1 MQSKTMKQGWEIK
14 KLGECFE
21 YIKNGANIK
30 QERGAGGIPITRI
43 ETLSG
48 GVFNRDRLGYADIKS
63 IDKYHSYVMESGDLL
78 LSHINSKSYIGR
90 VVVYVKEGNETIIH
104 GMNLLRLKVIPD
116 LISPFYMYYYS
127 QTHKFKSQIANRRKD
142 AVNQSS
148 ISVADLKTIDV
159 PVPPREEQERIV
171 AELDC
176 LSSVIERK
184 REQLRELDA
193 LAQSIFYTM
202 FGNPITN
209 EKGWEVKKLGEVCD
223 VRDGT
228 HDSPKYLECSDYV
241 LITSKNITNDGNID
255 FSTANYISKED
266 YDAINKRSYVES
278 GDIIMAMI
286 GTIGKPIIV
295 KATEKKFCIKNV
307 ALIKFGCST
316 MVINTYIQAMLNNP
330 DYGQYIQSQNKGGTQ
345 KFVALGTIRNL
356 PIPLPSMEIQQLFA
370 ERIDRIEQQKE
381 LIKKSILETE
391 TLFNARM
398 DYYFN

>member
-1 MQSKTMKQGWEIK
+1 MKQGWVIK

-48 GVFNRDRLGYADIKS
+48 GVFNRDRLGYADIET
-63 IDKYHSYVMESGDLL
+63 IDKYQSYVMESGDLL

-116 LISPFYMYYYS
+116 IISPFYMYYYS

-148 ISVADLKTIDV
+148 ISVTDLKTIDV
-159 PVPPREEQERIV
+159 PIPPREEQERIV
-171 AELDC
+171 EELDC
-176 LSSVIERK
+176 LSGVIEKK

-193 LAQSIFYTM
+193 LAQSIFYQM
-202 FGNPITN
+202 FGDPNTN
-209 EKGWEVKKLGEVCD
+209 
-223 VRDGT
+223 
-228 HDSPKYLECSDYV
+228 S
-241 LITSKNITNDGNID
+241 N
-255 FSTANYISKED
+255 
-266 YDAINKRSYVES
+266 
-278 GDIIMAMI
+278 
-286 GTIGKPIIV
+286 
-295 KATEKKFCIKNV
+295 
-307 ALIKFGCST
+307 
-316 MVINTYIQAMLNNP
+316 
-330 DYGQYIQSQNKGGTQ
+330 
-345 KFVALGTIRNL
+345 NL
-356 PIPLPSMEIQQLFA
+356 PIRKFSTLCENFDSKRKPITA
-370 ERIDRIEQQKE
+370 KDRIEGSIPYYGASGIVDYVEGYIFDGDYLLVSEDGANLELRHTPIAFSIKGKTWVNNHAHILKFEHYCTQVFLEYYINLLDISDIITGCAQPKLTQANLNSIDVFDISIEKQQEFADKIEAIEKQKE
-381 LIKKSILETE
+381 LIKKSISETE

>member
-48 GVFNRDRLGYADIKS
+48 GVFNRDRLGYADIKT
-63 IDKYHSYVMESGDLL
+63 IDKYQSYVMESGDLL

-90 VVVYVKEGNETIIH
+90 VVVYVKEGDETIIH

-171 AELDC
+171 EELDC
-176 LSSVIERK
+176 LSGVIERK

-193 LAQSIFYTM
+193 LAQSIFYQM
-202 FGNPITN
+202 FGDPITN
-209 EKGWEVKKLGEVCD
+209 EKGWEVKKLGEVCISD
-223 VRDGT
+223 LGKTLDSKKNKGNLYNYLCSVNVQWGYFDLTTLKEMRLEESELERYSVKQGDLLICEGGDTGRCAIWNSEEPMYYQNALHRVRFT
-228 HDSPKYLECSDYV
+228 P
-241 LITSKNITNDGNID
+241 N
-255 FSTANYISKED
+255 
-266 YDAINKRSYVES
+266 
-278 GDIIMAMI
+278 
-286 GTIGKPIIV
+286 TILPI
-295 KATEKKFCIKNV
+295 FC
-307 ALIKFGCST
+307 
-316 MVINTYIQAMLNNP
+316 
-330 DYGQYIQSQNKGGTQ
+330 QYIMLYMKQNGELDKYSKGQTI
-345 KFVALGTIRNL
+345 KHLVKSALMSI
-356 PIPLPSMEIQQLFA
+356 PIVMPHITLQQEFA
-370 ERIDRIEQQKE
+370 DKIEAIEKQKE
-381 LIKKSILETE
+381 LIKKSISEVE
-391 TLFNARM
+391 DLFNSRM
-398 DYYFN
+398 SYYFN

>member
-1 MQSKTMKQGWEIK
+1 MKQGWEIK

-48 GVFNRDRLGYADIKS
+48 GVFNRDRLGYADIKT
-63 IDKYHSYVMESGDLL
+63 IDKYQSYVMESGDLL

-116 LISPFYMYYYS
+116 IISPFYMYYYS

-148 ISVADLKTIDV
+148 ISVTDLKTIDV

-176 LSSVIERK
+176 LSGVIEKK
-184 REQLRELDA
+184 REQLRELDT

-202 FGNPITN
+202 FGDPNTN
-209 EKGWEVKKLGEVCD
+209 
-223 VRDGT
+223 
-228 HDSPKYLECSDYV
+228 S
-241 LITSKNITNDGNID
+241 N
-255 FSTANYISKED
+255 
-266 YDAINKRSYVES
+266 
-278 GDIIMAMI
+278 
-286 GTIGKPIIV
+286 
-295 KATEKKFCIKNV
+295 
-307 ALIKFGCST
+307 
-316 MVINTYIQAMLNNP
+316 
-330 DYGQYIQSQNKGGTQ
+330 
-345 KFVALGTIRNL
+345 NL
-356 PIPLPSMEIQQLFA
+356 PIRKFSTLCENFDSKRKPITA
-370 ERIDRIEQQKE
+370 KDRIEGSIPYYGASGIVDYVEGYIFDGDYLLVSEDGANLELRHTPIAFSIKGKTWVNNHAHILKFEHYCTQVFLEYYINLLDISDIITGCAQPKLTQANLNSIDVFDISIEKQQEFAEKIEAIEKQKE
-381 LIKKSILETE
+381 LIKQSITETE

>member
-1 MQSKTMKQGWEIK
+1 MKQGWEIK

-48 GVFNRDRLGYADIKS
+48 GVFNRDRLGYADIET
-63 IDKYHSYVMESGDLL
+63 IDKYQSYVMESGDLL

-116 LISPFYMYYYS
+116 IISPFYMYYYS

-148 ISVADLKTIDV
+148 ISVTDLKTIDV
-159 PVPPREEQERIV
+159 PIPPRAEQERIV

-176 LSSVIERK
+176 LSGVIDKK

-193 LAQSIFYTM
+193 LAQSIFYQM
-202 FGNPITN
+202 FGDPNTN
-209 EKGWEVKKLGEVCD
+209 
-223 VRDGT
+223 
-228 HDSPKYLECSDYV
+228 S
-241 LITSKNITNDGNID
+241 N
-255 FSTANYISKED
+255 
-266 YDAINKRSYVES
+266 
-278 GDIIMAMI
+278 
-286 GTIGKPIIV
+286 
-295 KATEKKFCIKNV
+295 
-307 ALIKFGCST
+307 
-316 MVINTYIQAMLNNP
+316 
-330 DYGQYIQSQNKGGTQ
+330 
-345 KFVALGTIRNL
+345 NL
-356 PIPLPSMEIQQLFA
+356 PIRKFSTLCENFDSKRKPITA
-370 ERIDRIEQQKE
+370 KDRIEGSIPYYGASGIVDYVEGYIFDGDYLLVSEDGANLELRHTPIAFSIKGKTWVNNHAHILKFEHYCTQVFLEYYINLLDISDIITGCAQPKLTQANLNSIDVFDISIEQQQEFAEKIEAIEKQKE
-381 LIKKSILETE
+381 LIKQSITETE